1 MDIQLRN
8 PVLLYF
14 RDKTAPAV
22 TKKPK
27 QLMSFVLLGWWMY
40 SWVGLGWG
48 CAVVVDIQLRNPVL
62 LYFRDKTA
70 PAVTKKPK
78 QRLPFVL

>member
-1 MDIQLRN
+1 M
-8 PVLLYF
+8 
-14 RDKTAPAV
+14 
-22 TKKPK
+22 
-27 QLMSFVLLGWWMY
+27 GWGWG
-40 SWVGLGWG
+40 WGWGGVGLGLG
-48 CAVVVDIQLRNPVL
+48 LGRAVVVDIQLRNPVL